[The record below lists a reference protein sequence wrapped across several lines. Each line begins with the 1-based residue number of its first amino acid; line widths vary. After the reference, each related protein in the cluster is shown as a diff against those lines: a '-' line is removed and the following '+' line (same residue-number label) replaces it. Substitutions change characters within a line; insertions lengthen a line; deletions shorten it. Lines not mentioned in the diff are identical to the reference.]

1 MARKGG
7 KMEYTEVM
15 KGGLYGPLLSFKA
28 KGILL
33 TVIGSKGELDTGE
46 KLARISCDGIY
57 VVRNGIKEL
66 ISRGYLK
73 LETNRDEN
81 GQIVSRR
88 YVVVGEKN

>member
-1 MARKGG
+1 
-7 KMEYTEVM
+7 MEYTEVM
-15 KGGLYGPLLSFKA
+15 KRALYDPLLSFKA

-46 KLARISCDGIY
+46 KLARVSCDGIY

>member
-1 MARKGG
+1 
-7 KMEYTEVM
+7 MEYTEVM
-15 KGGLYGPLLSFKA
+15 KRALYDPLLSFKA

-33 TVIGSKGELDTGE
+33 TVMGSKGELDTGE

-88 YVVVGEKN
+88 YIVVGEE

>member
-15 KGGLYGPLLSFKA
+15 KRALYDPLLSFKA

-33 TVIGSKGELDTGE
+33 TVMGSKGELDTGE

-81 GQIVSRR
+81 GQIISRR
-88 YVVVGEKN
+88 HVVVGDKN

>member
-1 MARKGG
+1 
-7 KMEYTEVM
+7 MEYTEVM
-15 KGGLYGPLLSFKA
+15 KRALYDPLLSFKA

-33 TVIGSKGELDTGE
+33 TVMGSKGELDTGE

>member
-1 MARKGG
+1 
-7 KMEYTEVM
+7 MEYTEVM
-15 KGGLYGPLLSFKA
+15 KRALYDPLLSFKA

-88 YVVVGEKN
+88 YIVVGEE

>member
-1 MARKGG
+1 
-7 KMEYTEVM
+7 MEYTEVM
-15 KGGLYGPLLSFKA
+15 KRALYDPLLSFKA

-33 TVIGSKGELDTGE
+33 TVIGSRGELDTGE

-88 YVVVGEKN
+88 YVILGDKN

>member
-1 MARKGG
+1 
-7 KMEYTEVM
+7 MEYTEVM
-15 KGGLYGPLLSFKA
+15 KRALYDPLLSFKA

-33 TVIGSKGELDTGE
+33 TVMGSKGELDTGE

-81 GQIVSRR
+81 GQIISRR
-88 YVVVGEKN
+88 HVVVGDKN

>member
-1 MARKGG
+1 
-7 KMEYTEVM
+7 MEYTEVM
-15 KGGLYGPLLSFKA
+15 KRALYDPLISLKA
-28 KGILL
+28 NGILL
-33 TVIGSKGELDTGE
+33 TVMGSKGELDTGE

>member
-1 MARKGG
+1 
-7 KMEYTEVM
+7 MEYTEVM
-15 KGGLYGPLLSFKA
+15 KRALYDPLLSFKA
-28 KGILL
+28 KGILF
-33 TVIGSKGELDTGE
+33 TVMGSKGELDTGE

-88 YVVVGEKN
+88 YVILGDKN

>member
-1 MARKGG
+1 
-7 KMEYTEVM
+7 MEYTEVM
-15 KGGLYGPLLSFKA
+15 KRALYDPLLSFKA

-88 YVVVGEKN
+88 YVILGDKN

>member
-15 KGGLYGPLLSFKA
+15 KRALYDPLLSFKA

-46 KLARISCDGIY
+46 KLARVSCDGIY

-73 LETNRDEN
+73 LATNRDEN

-88 YVVVGEKN
+88 YIVVGEE

>member
-7 KMEYTEVM
+7 KMEYTEIM
-15 KGGLYGPLLSFKA
+15 KRALYDPLLSFKA
-28 KGILL
+28 TGILV

-88 YVVVGEKN
+88 YVVVGEE

>member
-1 MARKGG
+1 
-7 KMEYTEVM
+7 MEYTEVM
-15 KGGLYGPLLSFKA
+15 KRALYDPLLSFKA

-33 TVIGSKGELDTGE
+33 TVIGSKGDLDTGE

-88 YVVVGEKN
+88 YIVVGEE

>member
-15 KGGLYGPLLSFKA
+15 KRALYDPLLSFKA

-88 YVVVGEKN
+88 YVIVEG

>member
-1 MARKGG
+1 
-7 KMEYTEVM
+7 MEYTEVM
-15 KGGLYGPLLSFKA
+15 KRALYDPLLSFKA

-88 YVVVGEKN
+88 YVVVGDKN

>member
-1 MARKGG
+1 
-7 KMEYTEVM
+7 MEYTEVM
-15 KGGLYGPLLSFKA
+15 KRALYDPLLSFKA

-46 KLARISCDGIY
+46 KLARVSCDGIY

-88 YVVVGEKN
+88 YVIVEG

>member
-1 MARKGG
+1 
-7 KMEYTEVM
+7 MEYTEVM
-15 KGGLYGPLLSFKA
+15 KRALYDPLLSFKA

-46 KLARISCDGIY
+46 KLARVSCDGIY

-88 YVVVGEKN
+88 YVVVGEE

>member
-15 KGGLYGPLLSFKA
+15 KRALYDPLLSFKA

-33 TVIGSKGELDTGE
+33 TVMGSKGELDTGE

>member
-15 KGGLYGPLLSFKA
+15 KRALYDPLLSFKA

-88 YVVVGEKN
+88 YVIVGEE

>member
-1 MARKGG
+1 
-7 KMEYTEVM
+7 MEYTEVM
-15 KGGLYGPLLSFKA
+15 KRALYDPLLSFKA

-81 GQIVSRR
+81 GQIVNRR
-88 YVVVGEKN
+88 HVIVEG

>member
-1 MARKGG
+1 
-7 KMEYTEVM
+7 MEYTEIM
-15 KGGLYGPLLSFKA
+15 KRALYDPLLSFKA

-88 YVVVGEKN
+88 YVVVGDKN

>member
-15 KGGLYGPLLSFKA
+15 KRALYDPLLSFKA

-33 TVIGSKGELDTGE
+33 TVMGSKGELDTGE

-88 YVVVGEKN
+88 YVILGDKN

>member
-15 KGGLYGPLLSFKA
+15 KRALYDPLLSFKA

>member
-1 MARKGG
+1 
-7 KMEYTEVM
+7 MEYTEIM
-15 KGGLYGPLLSFKA
+15 KRALYDPLLSFKA

-57 VVRNGIKEL
+57 VVRNGIKEI

-88 YVVVGEKN
+88 YVVVGDKN

>member
-15 KGGLYGPLLSFKA
+15 KRALYDPLLSFKA

-81 GQIVSRR
+81 GQIVNRR
-88 YVVVGEKN
+88 HVIVEG

>member
-1 MARKGG
+1 
-7 KMEYTEVM
+7 MEYTEVM
-15 KGGLYGPLLSFKA
+15 KRALYDPLLSYKA

-33 TVIGSKGELDTGE
+33 AMVGSKGELDTGE
-46 KLARISCDGIY
+46 KLERISCDGIY

-88 YVVVGEKN
+88 YVILGDKN

>member
-1 MARKGG
+1 
-7 KMEYTEVM
+7 MEYTEVM
-15 KGGLYGPLLSFKA
+15 KRALYDPLLSYKA

-33 TVIGSKGELDTGE
+33 AMVGSKGELDTGE
-46 KLARISCDGIY
+46 KLARMSCDGIY

-81 GQIVSRR
+81 GQIISRR
-88 YVVVGEKN
+88 HVVVGGNIK

>member
-1 MARKGG
+1 
-7 KMEYTEVM
+7 MEYTEVM
-15 KGGLYGPLLSFKA
+15 KRALYDPLLSFKA

-81 GQIVSRR
+81 GQIISRR
-88 YVVVGEKN
+88 HVVVGDKN

>member
-15 KGGLYGPLLSFKA
+15 KRALYDPLLSFKA

-33 TVIGSKGELDTGE
+33 TVIGSKGDLDTGE

-88 YVVVGEKN
+88 YIVVGEE

>member
-15 KGGLYGPLLSFKA
+15 KRALYDPLLSFKA

-46 KLARISCDGIY
+46 KLARVSCDGIY

-88 YVVVGEKN
+88 DIVVGEE

>member
-1 MARKGG
+1 
-7 KMEYTEVM
+7 MEYTEVM
-15 KGGLYGPLLSFKA
+15 KRALYDPLLSFKA

-81 GQIVSRR
+81 GQIVNRR
-88 YVVVGEKN
+88 HVIVSEE

>member
-15 KGGLYGPLLSFKA
+15 KRALYDPLLSFKA

-46 KLARISCDGIY
+46 KLARVSCDGIY

-88 YVVVGEKN
+88 YVVVGEE

>member
-1 MARKGG
+1 
-7 KMEYTEVM
+7 MEYTEVM
-15 KGGLYGPLLSFKA
+15 NRAFYDPLLSFKA

-33 TVIGSKGELDTGE
+33 AVTGSKGELDTSE

-66 ISRGYLK
+66 TSRGYLK

-88 YVVVGEKN
+88 YVIVGEE

>member
-1 MARKGG
+1 
-7 KMEYTEVM
+7 MEYTEVM
-15 KGGLYGPLLSFKA
+15 KRALYDPLLSFKA

-66 ISRGYLK
+66 IRRGYLK

-88 YVVVGEKN
+88 YVVVGEE

>member
-15 KGGLYGPLLSFKA
+15 KRAFYDPLLSFKA
-28 KGILL
+28 DGSRVAV
-33 TVIGSKGELDTGE
+33 TESKGELDTGE
-46 KLARISCDGIY
+46 KLARTSCDGIY

-66 ISRGYLK
+66 TSRGYLK

-88 YVVVGEKN
+88 YVVVGEK

>member
-15 KGGLYGPLLSFKA
+15 KRAFYDPLLSYKA

-46 KLARISCDGIY
+46 KLARTSCDGIY

-88 YVVVGEKN
+88 YVVVGEE

>member
-15 KGGLYGPLLSFKA
+15 KRALYDPLLSFKA

-81 GQIVSRR
+81 GQIISRR
-88 YVVVGEKN
+88 HVVVGDKN